1 MSGNKQRRFTNE
13 FKREA
18 VPMTSGPSVER
29 VANDLGIAKST
40 LSRLRSEHEQA
51 DLLEGPHEDASKE
64 LARLRKENGILRPER
79 EILKKAAFR
88 SISRKGAPDR
98 RAGEDHSGRMMD
110 FRSWLEKIG
119 LCSDRETILCET
131 KEVCHACDLARSP
144 FC

>member
-1 MSGNKQRRFTNE
+1 VSGNKQRRFTNE

-64 LARLRKENGILRPER
+64 LARLRKENGILLGTRDSEEGRVSIYIAKRSARP
-79 EILKKAAFR
+79 
-88 SISRKGAPDR
+88 P
-98 RAGEDHSGRMMD
+98 SGR
-110 FRSWLEKIG
+110 RSLG
-119 LCSDRETILCET
+119 PD
-131 KEVCHACDLARSP
+131 DG
-144 FC
+144 F

>member
-1 MSGNKQRRFTNE
+1 VSGNKQRRFTNE

-88 SISRKGAPDR
+88 SISRKGAKPPSGIT
-98 RAGEDHSGRMMD
+98 RAG
-110 FRSWLEKIG
+110 
-119 LCSDRETILCET
+119 
-131 KEVCHACDLARSP
+131 
-144 FC
+144 